1 MQRRG
6 KICLDA
12 KERVSNCNAEHEV
25 DQKIDLIG
33 ISRKEWREILKMRGM
48 EDKSRGWEKM
58 KESEGGSSLVRASVP
73 AFASGRQ
80 KGEVIGDQKAEGG
93 FARMIIIII
102 TYDQE
107 I

>member
-6 KICLDA
+6 NICLDA

-33 ISRKEWREILKMRGM
+33 ISRKEWKEILKMR
-48 EDKSRGWEKM
+48 EDKSRGWKKM

-73 AFASGRQ
+73 ALASGRQ
-80 KGEVIGDQKAEGG
+80 KGGGD
-93 FARMIIIII
+93 R
-102 TYDQE
+102 
-107 I
+107 

>member
-6 KICLDA
+6 NICLDA

-25 DQKIDLIG
+25 DQKIHLIILEYQG
-33 ISRKEWREILKMRGM
+33 RWEEMKEWREILKMR

-73 AFASGRQ
+73 ALASGRQ
-80 KGEVIGDQKAEGG
+80 KGGGD
-93 FARMIIIII
+93 R
-102 TYDQE
+102 
-107 I
+107 